1 MSDATAPSSQI
12 FLADHPLVQAK
23 LTQLRAKDTP
33 PEVFRR
39 LLREIAALL
48 AYAVTADMETVAAT
62 VETPLA
68 RHEGRRMARPVVLV
82 PILRAGLAFVEGMLH
97 LFPDARI
104 GHIGI
109 FRDEQT
115 AKPQSYFAKTPPD
128 LDQAEVILLDPML
141 ATGQSAATAVAE
153 LKGRGAARIRLLCLV
168 SAPPGLE
175 HFHAA
180 HPEVPVFTAAVDE
193 RLDDRAYIV
202 PGLGDAGD
210 RYFGT

>member
-1 MSDATAPSSQI
+1 MSDAALSQQI
-12 FLADHPLVQAK
+12 YLADHPLIQAK
-23 LTQLRAKDTP
+23 LTELRAKTTP

-48 AYAVTADMETVAAT
+48 AYAVTADMETLPAA

-68 RHEGRRMARPVVLV
+68 HYEGRRMARPVVLV

-109 FRDEQT
+109 FRDEET

-128 LDQAEVILLDPML
+128 LGRAEVILLDPML
-141 ATGQSAATAVAE
+141 ATGQSAATAVQE
-153 LKGRGAARIRLLCLV
+153 LKSRGATRVRLLCLV
-168 SAPPGLE
+168 AVPQGLA
-175 HFHAA
+175 HFHGA
-180 HPEVPVFTAAVDE
+180 HPEVPVYTAAVDE
-193 RLDDRAYIV
+193 RLDDRAFIV